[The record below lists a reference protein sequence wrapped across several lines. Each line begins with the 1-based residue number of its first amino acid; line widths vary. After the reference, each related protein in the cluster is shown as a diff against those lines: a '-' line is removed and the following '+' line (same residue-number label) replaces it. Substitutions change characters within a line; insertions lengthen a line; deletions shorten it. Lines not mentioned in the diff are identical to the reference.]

1 MKKYIKIAIMI
12 FLIAVVISIIKM
24 SKNYTWENDFNTKL
38 LCEILGGYTQ
48 CQEDMA
54 DESIRFADWINK
66 NDYEKI

>member
-38 LCEILGGYTQ
+38 LCEIIEIVFIVFPMFKYYSDLL
-48 CQEDMA
+48 E
-54 DESIRFADWINK
+54 INK
-66 NDYEKI
+66 QD

>member
-1 MKKYIKIAIMI
+1 MKTQKEIEKLAEERFWKWSGRDFEEYEITQIEKGEYI
-12 FLIAVVISIIKM
+12 SG
-24 SKNYTWENDFNTKL
+24 Y
-38 LCEILGGYTQ
+38 LGGYTQ